1 MPHNDNNSEEME
13 NREIGGDE
21 GEKMSRYLEQVWS
34 RVSKRG
40 QGDVRLIF
48 NNIMK
53 KRI

>member
-21 GEKMSRYLEQVWS
+21 GERMSRYLEQVWS